1 LPGDPV
7 ARPSQACGD
16 GDKGSQDNH
25 YALHILVLYFL
36 PVVTTTGHPSNSD
49 NLGKSKTRIT
59 VTPWLFDI
67 SCRHKMLQCHLHKLL
82 FYIMPIPDMDIPLFT
97 EIIRVFTYFFGVVGA
112 AIIIFGGIG
121 ATVNI
126 ILLEA
131 RRKQI
136 TYNEIRADLTGKIVF
151 GLDFFIAGDVLTT
164 LLNPSMNDLFTLA
177 AIVIIRTILGY
188 FLSKEN
194 ISLEP
199 LVTTG
204 QQ

>member
-1 LPGDPV
+1 
-7 ARPSQACGD
+7 
-16 GDKGSQDNH
+16 
-25 YALHILVLYFL
+25 
-36 PVVTTTGHPSNSD
+36 
-49 NLGKSKTRIT
+49 
-59 VTPWLFDI
+59 
-67 SCRHKMLQCHLHKLL
+67 
-82 FYIMPIPDMDIPLFT
+82 MPIPDMDIPLFT
-97 EIIRVFTYFFGVVGA
+97 EIIRIFTYFFGVVGA
-112 AIIIFGGIG
+112 AIIIFGGVG

-199 LVTTG
+199 VATTG